1 MVGSPEKVET
11 KDLLT
16 KDNYKFWLEEIDLLL
31 SVNGVDDFIYKE
43 KIRSIDK
50 SKIKKENISNYTKVK
65 KKKKKKIFMI
75 WVLLWR

>member
-50 SKIKKENISNYTKVK
+50 NKKKKENISNYTKVK

-75 WVLLWR
+75 